1 MSVVSML
8 LILAAAAVPVAPM
21 PSSDTI
27 RIEVGSPQVDGR
39 IYAPHAARVRVW
51 VGPGQGRMRAE
62 WTNVLTVGDSA
73 GRPVH
78 RWVTSGT
85 QITPSGDS
93 VTWVLRQT
101 YDAQTLAPYG
111 IVRTNSAGATSSL
124 RIDGR
129 RVHGSR
135 RANRDAPLEAVDYE
149 IDRPGFVA
157 SASDLVPLAVGF
169 KPGLVVIAPVW
180 GPPMAMSELRVF
192 TILGK
197 TDVDVEGTLV
207 NAWKVE
213 ERKHADGKLLATW
226 YLLDTS
232 PYMVYGEVPL
242 PDGSMQRMTEIE
254 IPVPPR

>member
-1 MSVVSML
+1 
-8 LILAAAAVPVAPM
+8 
-21 PSSDTI
+21 
-27 RIEVGSPQVDGR
+27 
-39 IYAPHAARVRVW
+39 
-51 VGPGQGRMRAE
+51 
-62 WTNVLTVGDSA
+62 
-73 GRPVH
+73 
-78 RWVTSGT
+78 
-85 QITPSGDS
+85 
-93 VTWVLRQT
+93 
-101 YDAQTLAPYG
+101 
-111 IVRTNSAGATSSL
+111 
-124 RIDGR
+124 
-129 RVHGSR
+129 
-135 RANRDAPLEAVDYE
+135 
-149 IDRPGFVA
+149 
-157 SASDLVPLAVGF
+157 
-169 KPGLVVIAPVW
+169 VIAPVW

>member
-1 MSVVSML
+1 MVTVL
-8 LILAAAAVPVAPM
+8 LVLAGSAAMIAP
-21 PSSDTI
+21 PASDTI
-27 RIEVGSPQVDGR
+27 RIEVGSAQVDGR
-39 IYAPHAARVRVW
+39 VYTPHAARVRVR
-51 VGPGQGRMRAE
+51 VGPGEGRVRAE

-93 VTWVLRQT
+93 VKWVLRQT
-101 YDAQTLAPYG
+101 YDAKTLAPYG
-111 IVRTNSAGATSSL
+111 IVRSTSSGAMSSL
-124 RIDGR
+124 RIEGR
-129 RVHGSR
+129 RVHGTR
-135 RANRDAPLEAVDYE
+135 RLHRDSSPEAVDYQ
-149 IDRPGFVA
+149 IDQPGFVA

-180 GPPMAMSELRVF
+180 GPPMTMSELRVF
-192 TILGK
+192 TVLGK
-197 TDVDVEGTLV
+197 ADVDVEGTVV

-226 YLLDTS
+226 WLLDKS

-242 PDGSMQRMTEIE
+242 PDGSIQRMTEIE
-254 IPVPPR
+254 IPALPPGLF